1 MTTTG
6 STAVTAP
13 GDTDADWVHLS
24 RRTLSPDA
32 ADRIAEL
39 AALAAGAPT
48 GLVQLLEDRSMLM
61 SGGFALPDAW
71 TDLGAVPAGSTLAG
85 LILDSGCPLVVHDV
99 HDDERV
105 PPDAPIRRADARAYL
120 GYPVRSRT
128 GAVVGVCAVVDYR
141 PREWTAAEQSVV
153 GHAAEVCGTFV
164 AEREAR
170 QSTDRRQRFLDAVL
184 DNLHDGV
191 VACDADGRRVL
202 INAPMLRF
210 TGRTPAPFTAGGYPL
225 DFGLRHADGRPMA
238 PDDTPLSR
246 AFRGEELHGL
256 EVLAGP
262 ARERPRVLL
271 VDGQPI
277 ADAAGTPLGAV
288 IALQDVTEL
297 KRTERFRNCELAVTS
312 ALAEASSAEEA
323 GPRVLEAVVGTLGW
337 AHAELWLVDGPG
349 GVLRTAAHWSAPGSV
364 AEMYVPDQLAYG
376 QGISGRAWL
385 TGEPV
390 WIRDLADGGALLPAD
405 TIETSQLHAALAIPV
420 RSGTGTL
427 GVLAFFAEV
436 VEDPEDTLV
445 ALLAGIAAHVGQF
458 LERRR
463 AEDLELQL
471 ARSKDEYLALI
482 GHEMRTPLTSIS
494 AYTSLLREASAAQ
507 LAADGP
513 ALLEVIDRN
522 TTLLRGIIDDLLDLA
537 ALDTGHATVQM
548 TPCDLAEVVREA
560 VGAALSSLTGSSIT
574 LHATLPDSLVLPGD
588 RMRLRRVLDN
598 LIGNA
603 IKYSPDGGAVTVT
616 LTADGD
622 YAAELTVSDH
632 GIGIPPEERDR
643 LFSRFYRSSR
653 TRDRAIPGS
662 GLGLAISRAIIE
674 RHHGTIALLNPE
686 SGTSFQIRLPRNS
699 SE

>member
-1 MTTTG
+1 MATTG
-6 STAVTAP
+6 STAVT
-13 GDTDADWVHLS
+13 GTDADWVHVS
-24 RRTLSPDA
+24 RRSLSQDA
-32 ADRIAEL
+32 ADRLAEL
-39 AALAAGAPT
+39 AARATGAPT
-48 GLVQLLEDRSMLM
+48 GLVQLLEGRSMLM
-61 SGGFALPDAW
+61 SGGYHLPAVW
-71 TDLGAVPAGSTLAG
+71 ADLGAIPAASTLAG
-85 LILDSGCPLVVHDV
+85 VILDSGCPLVVHDV
-99 HDDERV
+99 LDDARV
-105 PPDAPIRRADARAYL
+105 PPDAPVRRADARAYL

-141 PREWTAAEQSVV
+141 PRDWTVAEQSVV

-164 AEREAR
+164 AEREALENA
-170 QSTDRRQRFLDAVL
+170 DRHRRFLDAVL

-210 TGRTPAPFTAGGYPL
+210 TGRTPEPFAAGGHPL

-238 PDDTPLSR
+238 PEDTPLSR
-246 AFRGEELHGL
+246 AFAGEELHGL
-256 EVLAGP
+256 EVLADSP
-262 ARERPRVLL
+262 MQRPRVLL

-277 ADAAGTPLGAV
+277 ADASGERLGAV
-288 IALQDVTEL
+288 VALQDVTEL
-297 KRTERFRNCELAVTS
+297 KRTERFRDCELAVAS
-312 ALAEASSAEEA
+312 ALAEAASATEA
-323 GPRVLEAVVGTLGW
+323 GPRVLEAVVRTLGW

-364 AEMYVPDQLAYG
+364 AEMHVPDQLAYG
-376 QGISGRAWL
+376 QGISGKAWL

-390 WIRDLADGGALLPAD
+390 WIRDLADGEALLPAD

-420 RSGTGTL
+420 RSGDDTL

-436 VEDPEDTLV
+436 VEDPEDALV

-494 AYTSLLREASAAQ
+494 AYTSLLREATPAQ
-507 LAADGP
+507 LTADGP

-537 ALDTGHATVQM
+537 ALDTGHATVQL

-560 VGAALSSLTGSSIT
+560 ADAARSSLTG
-574 LHATLPDSLVLPGD
+574 DSVTVRVDTPAELVLPGD
-588 RMRLRRVLDN
+588 RLRLRRVLDN

-603 IKYSPDGGAVTVT
+603 IKYSPDGGEVTVT

-622 YAAELTVSDH
+622 YAAELVVADR
-632 GIGIPPEERDR
+632 GIGIPPDERDR

-674 RHHGTIALLNPE
+674 RHHGTIALLNPD
-686 SGTSFQIRLPRNS
+686 SGTAFQIRLPMNS
-699 SE
+699 SD